1 MELREFTAV
10 DVEAAGELLAR
21 RHAEH
26 RRAEPLLAATYE
38 DPAVA
43 AEQVAA
49 AFAADDASG
58 AVAVESGRL
67 VGYLLGAPKPSP
79 SWGPNVWVE
88 SAGLA
93 VTSAELA
100 RDLYGLAAAGWVA
113 QSRVAHYVLLP
124 AYDRDL
130 VDAFARLAFG
140 QQHLHGIREPLR
152 ERPVLPPGMSVR
164 APRRDDIHELVV
176 MDAMVPEH
184 QARSPVFSAARPE
197 PYDANVADWEE
208 LFDDPGFVNFVVEVD
223 GVLVGEAT
231 GCSVEKSGAHLG
243 PARPGSA
250 GFLGFASVRP
260 EARGTGVGRA
270 LGETVLHWA
279 GEAGYA
285 SVVTDWRVTNLLSS
299 RAWPRLGF
307 RPTFVRMHRLVGY

>member
-1 MELREFTAV
+1 MELREFMAG
-10 DVEAAGELLAR
+10 DVEAAGALLAQ
-21 RHAEH
+21 RHAAH
-26 RRAEPLLAATYE
+26 RRAEPLLAARYE

-43 AEQVAA
+43 AGQVAA

-58 AVAVESGRL
+58 AVALESGQL
-67 VGYLLGAPKPSP
+67 VGYLLGAPKASP
-79 SWGPNVWVE
+79 AWGPNIWVE

-100 RDLYGLAAAGWVA
+100 RDLYGAAAAGWVA
-113 QSRVAHYVLLP
+113 DGRTAHYVLVP
-124 AYDRDL
+124 TYDAAL
-130 VDAFARLAFG
+130 VDAWARLAFG

-152 ERPVLPPGMSVR
+152 ERPTSPPTVTMR
-164 APRRDDIHELVV
+164 APRRTDIEELVA
-176 MDAMVPEH
+176 MDVMVPEH
-184 QARSPVFSAARPE
+184 QALSPVFSAALPE
-197 PYDANVADWEE
+197 PYETNVADWEE
-208 LFDDPGFVNFVVEVD
+208 LFDDPAYVNFVAEVD

-231 GCSVEKSGAHLG
+231 GCSIEKSGAHVG
-243 PARPGSA
+243 PARPDSA

-260 EARGTGVGRA
+260 QSRGTGVGRA

-285 SVVTDWRVTNLLSS
+285 CVVSDWRVTNLLSS